1 MSDTYYLTGDVIGL
15 CSGILYARQ
24 GTRVRLLEELVPW
37 RNPVLV
43 EEILTEEEVKIRP
56 HLRFTVRHELLGQ
69 TPVAPAAPPVSPKLS
84 TPRFRDD
91 LPKPKDNHA
100 QTSLF

>member
-15 CSGILYARQ
+15 CSGILYAKQ

-43 EEILTEEEVKIRP
+43 EEVLTGGELKTRTP
-56 HLRFTVRHELLGQ
+56 AKFTVRHELLGQ
-69 TPVAPAAPPVSPKLS
+69 TAIISTAPPVSPKLS